1 MSYKDLEIWKLAD
14 ELVVEIHEMTFTGLP
29 KFEMFEVGSQIRR
42 SIKSVKAT
50 IVEGYGR
57 KIYKA
62 EFIKFL
68 VYALASN
75 DETTDHLETL
85 FKTKS
90 LTDEV
95 LYNSLHS
102 KLQMLGKKLNLFI
115 KGVNNSDWRK

>member
-1 MSYKDLEIWKLAD
+1 MSYKNFEIWKLAD
-14 ELVVEIHEMTFTGLP
+14 ELVVEVHQMTLTGLP

-75 DETTDHLETL
+75 DETADHLETL

-90 LTDEV
+90 LTNEV
-95 LYNSLHS
+95 LYNDLRS
-102 KLQMLGKKLNLFI
+102 KLQIPGKKLNLFI

>member
-1 MSYKDLEIWKLAD
+1 MSYKNLEIWKLAD
-14 ELVVEIHEMTFTGLP
+14 EIVVKAHQMTLTRLP
-29 KFEMFEVGSQIRR
+29 KFEMFEAGSQIRR
-42 SIKSVKAT
+42 SIKFVKAT

-90 LTDEV
+90 LTNEV
-95 LYNSLHS
+95 LYNDLHS
-102 KLQMLGKKLNLFI
+102 KLQIPGKKLNLFI
-115 KGVNNSDWRK
+115 KGVNNSGWRK